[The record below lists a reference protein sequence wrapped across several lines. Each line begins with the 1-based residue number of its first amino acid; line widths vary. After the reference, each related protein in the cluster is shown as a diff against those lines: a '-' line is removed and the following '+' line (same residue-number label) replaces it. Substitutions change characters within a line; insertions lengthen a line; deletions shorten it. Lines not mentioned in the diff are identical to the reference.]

1 LKFIPVILFIL
12 LVNVQYHLWFGKG
25 SYETLQVLQNSIKQQ
40 QQENAALKARNETL
54 AAEVDDLKQGLD
66 AIEAR
71 ARKELGMIKPGEVF
85 YEIVE

>member
-1 LKFIPVILFIL
+1 M
-12 LVNVQYHLWFGKG
+12 QYHLWFGKG

-40 QQENAALKARNETL
+40 QRENAALKARNETL
-54 AAEVDDLKQGLD
+54 AAEVEDLKQGLD

-71 ARKELGMIKPGEVF
+71 ARKELSMIKPGEVF